1 MIYSKNAID
10 IIGKMCYTYEYR
22 ITLILKRGKHMKR
35 LITFL
40 LASSLLL
47 AAGCG
52 SSSGSTVT
60 APPSGDTTTEAADP
74 DLDATIEELEAK
86 MKAAAARLDFEE
98 AARLRDII
106 RERG

>member
-1 MIYSKNAID
+1 MNKGKKN
-10 IIGKMCYTYEYR
+10 
-22 ITLILKRGKHMKR
+22 KRGK
-35 LITFL
+35 ISP
-40 LASSLLL
+40 A
-47 AAGCG
+47 
-52 SSSGSTVT
+52 V
-60 APPSGDTTTEAADP
+60 PEAADP